1 MRFGKIPKYISVNQ
15 ITAIIEEEYE
25 DDNDTNCN
33 DNDKYTSLE
42 VQPIIQ
48 QKEVDESPKNNSFIR
63 KYLTYIILSILI
75 ITIVILVII
84 KYAK

>member
-1 MRFGKIPKYISVNQ
+1 MRFGKIPKYTSVNQ

-25 DDNDTNCN
+25 DDNDICN

-42 VQPIIQ
+42 IQPIIQ
-48 QKEVDESPKNNSFIR
+48 EKEINQMPEDNTFIR

>member
-1 MRFGKIPKYISVNQ
+1 MRFGKIPKYTSVNQ

-25 DDNDTNCN
+25 DDND
-33 DNDKYTSLE
+33 NDKYTSLE
-42 VQPIIQ
+42 IQPIIQ
-48 QKEVDESPKNNSFIR
+48 EKEINQIPENNSFIR

>member
-1 MRFGKIPKYISVNQ
+1 MRFGKIPKYTNVNQ

-25 DDNDTNCN
+25 EDNDCN
-33 DNDKYTSLE
+33 DNENYTSLE
-42 VQPIIQ
+42 VQPIIPE
-48 QKEVDESPKNNSFIR
+48 KKVDELTQNTSFIR